1 MGLVQKGAITDRVVR
16 RLSAH
21 QSREQFMN
29 GFRFRRLSDRFVA
42 SFACAILLSASAV
55 LAADWPQF
63 LGPQRN
69 GISEEIGLLDRWHAG
84 GPREVWRVPGGVGMS
99 GLSISRGRLITLVQK
114 NGRQWALAL
123 DAETGK
129 PAWETDL
136 APEYRN
142 SMGDGPRGMPAIDGD
157 RVYVFTGEGI
167 LAALQL
173 SNGTEI
179 WSKNT
184 VEELGGNI
192 ADYGM
197 ACSPLVVGER
207 VIVTVG
213 APKATIVAFDAA
225 SGKRA
230 WEAGDDPAGY
240 SSPALLEVGGRSQ
253 VVAST
258 GRSILGLD
266 PETGEELWSYPYET
280 NYDCN
285 IVTPLAVD
293 GSIFISAGENHGS
306 VLLSLKPK
314 GKQFEVNE
322 VWSSQGTKSVLR
334 NEWQTSILHE
344 GNLYGFDNVG
354 AAGPVTHLTCINAA
368 TGERAW
374 QKPRFGKGNLIAA
387 DGKLFMTTMEGE
399 IVIAR
404 MSPGKY
410 DEIGRATVLGS
421 TRQAPALANGLLYLR
436 DDAEIV
442 CLDVRAH

>member
-1 MGLVQKGAITDRVVR
+1 MD
-16 RLSAH
+16 S
-21 QSREQFMN
+21 SSEPSMN
-29 GFRFRRLSDRFVA
+29 GNHFGHFNKLVLAVISAFASVA
-42 SFACAILLSASAV
+42 ASTE
-55 LAADWPQF
+55 AADWPQF

-69 GISEEIGLLDRWHAG
+69 GISTETGLIKRWPVG
-84 GPREVWRVPGGVGMS
+84 GPNEVWRVAGGVGMS
-99 GLSISRGRLITLVQK
+99 GLSISEGKLVTLVQK
-114 NGRQWALAL
+114 DGRQWAIAL

-129 PAWETDL
+129 QAWETDL
-136 APEYRN
+136 APEYHN

-173 SNGTEI
+173 LDGNEV

-184 VEELGGNI
+184 VEELQGNI

-197 ACSPLVVGER
+197 ACSPLIVGDQ

-213 APKATIVAFDAA
+213 APKATIVAFDKS

-240 SSPALLEVGGRSQ
+240 SSPALLDVGGRRH

-266 PETGEELWSYPYET
+266 PATGDELWSYPYET

-285 IVTPLAVD
+285 IVTPLAID
-293 GSIFISAGENHGS
+293 GNVFVSAGENHGS

-322 VWSSQGTKSVLR
+322 VWSSQGARSVLR
-334 NEWQTSILHE
+334 NEWQTSILYE
-344 GNLYGFDNVG
+344 GHLYGFDNVG

-368 TGERAW
+368 TGDRVW

-399 IVIAR
+399 LVVAR
-404 MSPGKY
+404 MSPDKY
-410 DEIGRATVLGS
+410 DEIGRVTLLGS

-442 CLDVRAH
+442 CLDVRAN